1 MTSSNTIVPVA
12 LGERSY
18 DIHVGSG
25 LLARAGDLIK
35 PILSRPRTAIVTD
48 ETVAGLHLPTLEA
61 SLEEA
66 GIIFTSVILPPGE
79 ATKNFQYF
87 EEVLEQLLAAGIER
101 SDQIIAFGGGV
112 IGDLTGFV
120 AASLRRGIGFIQ
132 IPTTLLAQVD
142 SSVGG
147 KTAINSAHGKNL
159 VGAFHQPSLVLAD
172 VDVLSTLPE
181 RQMRAGY
188 AEVLKYALLGDA
200 DFFDWLDQNGAKVLA
215 GDRRAQ
221 TQAVVT
227 ACKAKAAIVAADE
240 REAGQRAL
248 LNLGHTFG
256 HALEAETGYSDRL
269 LHGEGVAIGLG
280 LAFQLSEALGLSP
293 QTDTSRVLTHLE
305 NAGLP
310 AQIGDIPEL
319 NANPEKLLAHIA
331 QDKKVVDGAVTLV
344 LVKGLGNAFLTRDV
358 DHDRLKSF
366 LTEKV

>member
-1 MTSSNTIVPVA
+1 MTSSDTIVTVA

-25 LLARAGDLIK
+25 LVARAGTLIK
-35 PILSRPRTAIVTD
+35 PLLSRPHTAIVTD

-61 SLEEA
+61 SLNAA
-66 GIIFTSVILPPGE
+66 GITSSSAILPPGE
-79 ATKNFQYF
+79 STKNFHYF
-87 EEVLEQLLAAGIER
+87 EEVLETLLAAGIER
-101 SDQIIAFGGGV
+101 KDQIIAFGGGV
-112 IGDLTGFV
+112 IGDLTGYV

-172 VDVLSTLPE
+172 VDVLSTLPD

-200 DFFDWLDQNGAKVLA
+200 NFFDWLDANGANVLA
-215 GDRRAQ
+215 GDKDVQ
-221 TQAVVT
+221 SQAVVT
-227 ACKAKAAIVAADE
+227 SCKAKAAIVTADE
-240 REAGQRAL
+240 REAGKRAL

-269 LHGEGVAIGLG
+269 LHGEGVSIGLS
-280 LAFQLSEALGLSP
+280 LAFQLSEELGLSP
-293 QTDTSRVLTHLE
+293 EKDTQRVLAHLQDV
-305 NAGLP
+305 GLP
-310 AQIGDIPEL
+310 SQIADISGLETDP
-319 NANPEKLLAHIA
+319 ARLLTHIG

-358 DHDRLKSF
+358 DHAKLESF
-366 LTEKV
+366 LTKKV